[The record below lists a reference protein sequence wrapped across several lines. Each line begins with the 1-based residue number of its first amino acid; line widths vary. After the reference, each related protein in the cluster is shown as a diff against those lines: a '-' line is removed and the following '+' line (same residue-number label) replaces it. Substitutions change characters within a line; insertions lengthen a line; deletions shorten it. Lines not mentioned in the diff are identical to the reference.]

1 MPDVIEKIDDRT
13 FFILYALTKNPCI
26 EIPIISMLYNN
37 LSFIEIDREL
47 KFLSTFDIN
56 IKIKYTPRPDLDFK
70 KLEMI
75 EKYKTEIIDFIEN
88 KNLYNI
94 SLITQKL
101 LPDVINCEFSHNES
115 QNLKKVINN
124 YIEKSLESRKL
135 YFYNKE
141 KHIKILKKIK
151 EWAMAGMSAPYKIGF
166 DRFLTY
172 ITEPNKSKYAF
183 FHFLYQL
190 EQSKNIQISELGFQ
204 NGYPLII
211 FDHFRNDSRKKALK
225 KDVPQNREI
234 VNFETLHLFENSIVD
249 TAQDNKFFHCDN
261 IEVEIFKH
269 FFRSPY
275 INFSYADIA
284 KFLSLN
290 EKDIPK
296 RISKARKKLKTIVIN
311 KNRLFFINDQKN
323 KTYKLTNPES

>member
-56 IKIKYTPRPDLDFK
+56 IKIKYTTRPDLDFK

-75 EKYKTEIIDFIEN
+75 EKYETEIMNFIKN

-101 LPDVINCEFSHNES
+101 LPDVINCKFSHNES
-115 QNLKKVINN
+115 ENLTKVINN

-141 KHIKILKKIK
+141 KHIKILKK
-151 EWAMAGMSAPYKIGF
+151 
-166 DRFLTY
+166 
-172 ITEPNKSKYAF
+172 
-183 FHFLYQL
+183 
-190 EQSKNIQISELGFQ
+190 
-204 NGYPLII
+204 
-211 FDHFRNDSRKKALK
+211 
-225 KDVPQNREI
+225 
-234 VNFETLHLFENSIVD
+234 
-249 TAQDNKFFHCDN
+249 
-261 IEVEIFKH
+261 
-269 FFRSPY
+269 
-275 INFSYADIA
+275 
-284 KFLSLN
+284 
-290 EKDIPK
+290 
-296 RISKARKKLKTIVIN
+296 
-311 KNRLFFINDQKN
+311 
-323 KTYKLTNPES
+323 